1 VISVQPSEI
10 PPDAVS
16 AAIEAMTRAFIRNG
30 ADPDDARLAAGHYV
44 REAIRLNK
52 VPGFDTG
59 TTAPPLA

>member
-1 VISVQPSEI
+1 MQPSEI

-16 AAIEAMTRAFIRNG
+16 DAIEAMTQAFIRNG
-30 ADPDDARLAAGHYV
+30 ADPDDAKAAAGYYI

-59 TTAPPLA
+59 TARRPT